1 MKSLRRPLPINLST
15 TRPRVLYEN
24 MYYTIDDFMRRSDR
38 RINDYKILFFDDN
51 RDYIDDMVEGFRDSE
66 LESISKSCLVPVK
79 SRMMVNKT
87 DYLEYC
93 KTYMNKEELLNT
105 KLLFQYIG
113 LYYNLNEDHFGEGL
127 NRNHMNRLIEW
138 ANVSQ
143 SEGDNP
149 RVVIFDFDYILN
161 RANSI
166 FPYNLLFP
174 TIITNSGEKINTFTE
189 RGHTIEYIHHLIK
202 DNISFV
208 YNKINEPG
216 TEFTDHIRRMYAY
229 IKNETFT
236 IRPSLLL
243 AYYMCGSKMRFE
255 KMKLMFEIFE
265 RNHIK
270 FYILTNNVV
279 GQYYTSLIDILRE
292 IHPSFTIRVDP
303 NTLYDSVK
311 REFQGFNIKL
321 PYDYK
326 SENGNVIISRRI
338 KGKYIDSIINNYKVR
353 VNLFTDGSEY
363 RELNRENNENQY
375 VSKFSKYQFL
385 SDYFPVKREKTLG
398 IQKLSLGKMYNGTQ
412 PFVEDEFEGLN
423 VVTLGGKKIKK
434 SKIKKVKS
442 KK

>member
-1 MKSLRRPLPINLST
+1 MKPSRSRSINLST
-15 TRPRVLYEN
+15 IRPRVLYEN
-24 MYYTIDDFMRRSDR
+24 TYYTIDHFMRQSYR

-51 RDYIDDMVEGFRDSE
+51 RDYIDDMVEGFRESE
-66 LESISKSCLVPVK
+66 LESISKACLVPIRSNTMVK
-79 SRMMVNKT
+79 AK
-87 DYLEYC
+87 DYIKYC
-93 KTYMNKEELLNT
+93 KTYMNERELSNT
-105 KLLFQYIG
+105 QLLFHYIG
-113 LYYNLNEDHFGEGL
+113 LYYFLNEDHFAEGF
-127 NRNHMNRLIEW
+127 NRQYMDRLIEW
-138 ANVSQ
+138 ANLPQ
-143 SEGDNP
+143 GEGDNP

-166 FPYNLLFP
+166 FPFDLLFP

-189 RGHTIEYIHHLIK
+189 TGHTIEYIHNLVKDHLPFIY
-202 DNISFV
+202 D
-208 YNKINEPG
+208 KINEPG
-216 TEFTDHIRRMYAY
+216 TEFTDHIRSIYTE
-229 IKNETFT
+229 IKNVIFT

-243 AYYMCGSKMRFE
+243 AYYICGSKMRFE
-255 KMKLMFEIFE
+255 KMKLMFETFE
-265 RNHIK
+265 SNGIQ

-279 GQYYTSLIDILRE
+279 GQYYTSMIDILRE

-303 NTLYDSVK
+303 NTVYDSVK

-338 KGKYIDSIINNYKVR
+338 KGKYIDSIINKYKTR
-353 VNLFTDGSEY
+353 ANLFTDGSEY

-398 IQKLSLGKMYNGTQ
+398 IQKLSLYKMYSGTQ
-412 PFVEDEFEGLN
+412 TLVQNEFEGFN
-423 VVTLGGKKIKK
+423 VVTLGGKKSIKTK
-434 SKIKKVKS
+434 SKKVKS

>member
-1 MKSLRRPLPINLST
+1 MKPSRSRSINLST
-15 TRPRVLYEN
+15 IRPRVLYEN
-24 MYYTIDDFMRRSDR
+24 TYYTIDHFMRRSYI

-51 RDYIDDMVEGFRDSE
+51 RDYIDDMKDGFEDSG
-66 LESISKSCLVPVK
+66 LESISKACLVPIRSNTMVK
-79 SRMMVNKT
+79 AK
-87 DYLEYC
+87 DYIKYC
-93 KTYMNKEELLNT
+93 ETYMNERELSNT
-105 KLLFQYIG
+105 QLLFHYIG
-113 LYYNLNEDHFGEGL
+113 LYYFLNEDHFAEGF
-127 NRNHMNRLIEW
+127 NRQYMDRLIEW
-138 ANVSQ
+138 ANLPQ
-143 SEGDNP
+143 GEGDNP

-166 FPYNLLFP
+166 FPFDLLFP

-189 RGHTIEYIHHLIK
+189 TGHTIEYIHNLVK
-202 DNISFV
+202 DHVPFI
-208 YNKINEPG
+208 YDKINEPG
-216 TEFTDHIRRMYAY
+216 TEFTDHIRSIYTE
-229 IKNETFT
+229 IKNVIFT

-243 AYYMCGSKMRFE
+243 AYYICGSKMRFE
-255 KMKLMFEIFE
+255 KMKLMFETFE
-265 RNHIK
+265 RNHIQ

-279 GQYYTSLIDILRE
+279 GQYYTSMIDILRE

-303 NTLYDSVK
+303 NTVYDSVK

-338 KGKYIDSIINNYKVR
+338 KGKYIDSIINKYKTR
-353 VNLFTDGSEY
+353 ANLFTDGSEY

-398 IQKLSLGKMYNGTQ
+398 IQKLSLYKMYSGSQTLVQN
-412 PFVEDEFEGLN
+412 EFEGFN
-423 VVTLGGKKIKK
+423 VVTLGGKKSTKTK
-434 SKIKKVKS
+434 SKKVKS

>member
-1 MKSLRRPLPINLST
+1 MKPSRSRSINLST
-15 TRPRVLYEN
+15 IRPRVLYEN
-24 MYYTIDDFMRRSDR
+24 TYYTIDHFMRQSYR

-51 RDYIDDMVEGFRDSE
+51 RDYIDDMKDGFEDSG
-66 LESISKSCLVPVK
+66 LESISKACLVPIRSNTMVK
-79 SRMMVNKT
+79 AK
-87 DYLEYC
+87 DYIKYC
-93 KTYMNKEELLNT
+93 KTYMNERELSNT
-105 KLLFQYIG
+105 QLLFHYIG
-113 LYYNLNEDHFGEGL
+113 LYYFLNEDHFAEGF
-127 NRNHMNRLIEW
+127 NRQYMDRLIEW
-138 ANVSQ
+138 ANLPQ
-143 SEGDNP
+143 GEGDNP

-166 FPYNLLFP
+166 FPFDLLFP

-189 RGHTIEYIHHLIK
+189 TGHTIEYIHNLVKDHLPFIY
-202 DNISFV
+202 D
-208 YNKINEPG
+208 KINEPG
-216 TEFTDHIRRMYAY
+216 TEFTDHIRSIYTE
-229 IKNETFT
+229 IKNVIFT

-243 AYYMCGSKMRFE
+243 AYYICGSKMRFE
-255 KMKLMFEIFE
+255 KMKLMFETFE
-265 RNHIK
+265 SKGIQ

-279 GQYYTSLIDILRE
+279 GQYYTSMIDILRE

-303 NTLYDSVK
+303 NTVYDSVK

-338 KGKYIDSIINNYKVR
+338 KGKYIDSIINKYKTR
-353 VNLFTDGSEY
+353 ANLFTDGSEY

-398 IQKLSLGKMYNGTQ
+398 IQKLSLYKMYSGSQTLVQN
-412 PFVEDEFEGLN
+412 EFEGFN
-423 VVTLGGKKIKK
+423 VVTLGGKKSTKTK
-434 SKIKKVKS
+434 SKKVKS